1 MSSWWTGSGGR
12 AVVRR
17 RPGSWAVEGGS
28 RGGNSVTDTAQA
40 GAQAQHQSGGGAGGL
55 EIPTVKYFYL
65 QRNYSLTPRAYIPLL
80 FKP

>member
-40 GAQAQHQSGGGAGGL
+40 RAETEDQSRGGSGGL
-55 EIPTVKYFYL
+55 EIVLIKYFYHL
-65 QRNYSLTPRAYIPLL
+65 QRN
-80 FKP
+80 